1 MSEWI
6 CEDVGLVIN
15 EIREKLD
22 NKIKMYE
29 QLSEETYN
37 EFDDEFDTTYYDI
50 ATGLNLASDIIDE
63 VANNWTSDEP
73 PQYVLDKVRL
83 KENK

>member
-22 NKIKMYE
+22 AKIK
-29 QLSEETYN
+29 
-37 EFDDEFDTTYYDI
+37 EFSDYTTKPENILAFLDI
-50 ATGLNLASDIIDE
+50 VGGMMLAKSIVDE